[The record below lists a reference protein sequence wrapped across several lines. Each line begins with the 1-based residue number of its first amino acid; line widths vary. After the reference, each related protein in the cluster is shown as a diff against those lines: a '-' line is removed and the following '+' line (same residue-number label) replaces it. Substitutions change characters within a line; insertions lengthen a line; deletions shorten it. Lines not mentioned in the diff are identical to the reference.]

1 MNRFINSSRA
11 FVNNDNNDINNNI
24 NVKTVPIQ
32 EEKHINYKKDIEKL
46 RIMKIDNMET
56 EIEYHIVRRK
66 LNFKDKY
73 N

>member
-24 NVKTVPIQ
+24 NVQNVPIQ

-66 LNFKDKY
+66 LNF
-73 N
+73 

>member
-11 FVNNDNNDINNNI
+11 FVNNDINNNI
-24 NVKTVPIQ
+24 NVQIVPIQ

-66 LNFKDKY
+66 LNF
-73 N
+73 

>member
-24 NVKTVPIQ
+24 NVQIVPIQ

-66 LNFKDKY
+66 LNF
-73 N
+73 